1 MNDGEV
7 LKAIGQLK
15 TDLIGHIDKSGAK
28 QKTEFLD
35 HIAKLKTDL
44 LAHIDRSE
52 AKLRTDLLDQIH
64 GVGAQL
70 HAQIEDLEKRMDDR
84 QVAIEARLKLHGGPG
99 RRAPRVDAQ
108 SGSPGLVQ
116 AGSRAIARIIE
127 WTESTDTNLFQYH
140 RLLSEFEKRLADLE
154 RKSA

>member
-7 LKAIGQLK
+7 LQAIGQLK
-15 TDLIGHIDKSGAK
+15 TDLFDHIDKSNAR
-28 QKTEFLD
+28 QKTELLG
-35 HIAKLKTDL
+35 HIDKLKTDL

-84 QVAIEARLKLHGGPG
+84 QVAIEARLKLHGG
-99 RRAPRVDAQ
+99 
-108 SGSPGLVQ
+108 LVQ